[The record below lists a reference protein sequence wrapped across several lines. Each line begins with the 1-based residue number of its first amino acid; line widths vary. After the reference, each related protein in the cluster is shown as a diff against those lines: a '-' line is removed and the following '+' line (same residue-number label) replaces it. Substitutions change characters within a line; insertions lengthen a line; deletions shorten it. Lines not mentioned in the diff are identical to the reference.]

1 MVWVFIG
8 DNGNWFIHTKFM
20 SDGEPD
26 ETPNIDVLCFLN
38 GLVQYDESNGSR
50 WDIGD

>member
-1 MVWVFIG
+1 LVWVFIG

-26 ETPNIDVLCFLN
+26 ETWP
-38 GLVQYDESNGSR
+38 GLPVGGAGQPAWSAHSGQ
-50 WDIGD
+50 